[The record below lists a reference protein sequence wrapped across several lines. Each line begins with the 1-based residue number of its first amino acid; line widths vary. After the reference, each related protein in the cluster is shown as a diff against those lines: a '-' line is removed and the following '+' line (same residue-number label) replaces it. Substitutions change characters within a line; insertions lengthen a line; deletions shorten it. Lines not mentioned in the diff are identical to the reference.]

1 MDLEAFLSDD
11 SSSSL
16 LGAYGLLT
24 EAARFKKNNKKKRKS
39 KSEGAVA
46 DGDV

>member
-24 EAARFKKNNKKKRKS
+24 EAARFKKNKKKRKS